1 MQVLDQKVT
10 NARNASHNPKH
21 VSNGLK
27 KIQVIHP
34 KMTII
39 NQKKKIMSSTKSCK
53 SSTKKNLCNLSK
65 QSNLRKIRHFVRSII
80 YKGILINLMRIITI
94 FKFQPTFLFYFEQFI

>member
-39 NQKKKIMSSTKSCK
+39 NQKKKNYVIHQKLQVINQ
-53 SSTKKNLCNLSK
+53 KK
-65 QSNLRKIRHFVRSII
+65 FV
-80 YKGILINLMRIITI
+80 
-94 FKFQPTFLFYFEQFI
+94 